1 MEDKRSNPSKE
12 WNVNVLGVKNL
23 GVKNL
28 GYTENIVS
36 ADTHKG
42 SCRKTGSYR
51 EGQGRERAEDQ
62 VRMYEG
68 WGSNTHSV
76 TKFGL

>member
-12 WNVNVLGVKNL
+12 WNVSILGGRGKEF
-23 GVKNL
+23 GAH
-28 GYTENIVS
+28 GNIVRT
-36 ADTHKG
+36 DTHKG

-51 EGQGRERAEDQ
+51 KGRGRKKPEDK

-68 WGSNTHSV
+68 WGSNPQSV